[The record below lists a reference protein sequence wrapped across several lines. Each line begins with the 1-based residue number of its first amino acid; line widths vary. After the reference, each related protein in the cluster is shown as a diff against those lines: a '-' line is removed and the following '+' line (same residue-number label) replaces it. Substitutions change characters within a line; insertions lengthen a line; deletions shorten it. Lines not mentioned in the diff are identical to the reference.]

1 MNNMMKDLLLIQS
14 LDLGLLI
21 EKYRLFFIGLLPSVF
36 VLAIVVEYFDRLE
49 PFTLVKRAFISI
61 LILTTIT
68 SIYTQSIDA
77 SMSAADEVM
86 QAQVS
91 GNILMMDM
99 FNGIQKWDQVRYDRK
114 QHNFYK
120 DKNALSGTLSFLRY
134 HLFDS
139 FVNDAFTVTIYF
151 ITKLCFL
158 ILKVVY
164 SLVYYLGY
172 GLIGI
177 PCLIYLFP
185 SMGNVLRGAI
195 LSYLWCLIV
204 PHILVFVISL
214 IGSEINRAYVSG
226 QIIGGS
232 MMGTALLFIL
242 TLFVAFTP
250 LIGSMIL
257 NGSGISQAGGIIA
270 SIGANYVMNLPK
282 TAINNGAMLLT
293 GASLGPK
300 MSLAKAGTNQ
310 GYKLA
315 KSAKNIFSKTAP
327 VNDSPKSETYS
338 QMKMRPPSHKA
349 GSSSAYNSASRDYA
363 AKNTFKADYR
373 DAPQKMSTQNTTR
386 NQISNLNKSNST
398 SNRSLNN
405 GRISKHGEVNRR
417 TQKTSH
423 IHRPHKRSHASS
435 HTRFRNISK
444 PNQGRPNE
452 RV

>member
-1 MNNMMKDLLLIQS
+1 MNNILKDLLLIQS
-14 LDLGLLI
+14 LDLGFLI

-36 VLAIVVEYFDRLE
+36 VLAIIIEYLDRLE
-49 PFTLVKRAFISI
+49 PFTLVKRALISV
-61 LILTTIT
+61 LILTSIT
-68 SIYTQSIDA
+68 SFYTQSIDA

-86 QAQVS
+86 QNQVS

-99 FNGIQKWDQVRYDRK
+99 FSGVKKWDQVRYDRSK
-114 QHNFYK
+114 HNFYK
-120 DKNALSGTLSFLRY
+120 DKNVLTGTLSFLKY
-134 HLFDS
+134 HLFEA
-139 FVNDAFTVTIYF
+139 FVNDGFTVTIYF

-172 GLIGI
+172 GLLGI

-185 SMGNVLRGAI
+185 SMGNVLRGAV
-195 LSYLWCLIV
+195 LSYLWCLII
-204 PHILVFVISL
+204 PHILVFIISM
-214 IGSEINRAYVSG
+214 IGSEINRGYVSG

-242 TLFVAFTP
+242 ALFVAFTP

-282 TAINNGAMLLT
+282 NTVNNGAMLLT

-300 MSLAKAGTNQ
+300 MSLAKGGANQ

-315 KSAKNIFSKTAP
+315 KGAKNIFSKSVPT
-327 VNDSPKSETYS
+327 SESGKSETYS
-338 QMKMRPPSHKA
+338 QMKMRPPNHLS
-349 GSSSAYNSASRDYA
+349 GPSSASYNSSSRDYA
-363 AKNTFKADYR
+363 AKNTFKADFK
-373 DAPQKMSTQNTTR
+373 DAPQKMST
-386 NQISNLNKSNST
+386 SNSNQNFNKPNT
-398 SNRSLNN
+398 NSNRSINN
-405 GRISKHGEVNRR
+405 GRISKHGEINKR
-417 TQKTSH
+417 TQKSTYNN
-423 IHRPHKRSHASS
+423 RPNKRTHASS
-435 HTRFRNISK
+435 HTRFRNIYK
-444 PNQGRPNE
+444 PNQSRGNE